1 MLEMK
6 FGKAINTVKDAKQ
19 EQTVEVYS
27 MRDFLK

>member
-6 FGKAINTVKDAKQ
+6 FGKAIDTGKDNKN
-19 EQTVEVYS
+19 EQVIEVHS